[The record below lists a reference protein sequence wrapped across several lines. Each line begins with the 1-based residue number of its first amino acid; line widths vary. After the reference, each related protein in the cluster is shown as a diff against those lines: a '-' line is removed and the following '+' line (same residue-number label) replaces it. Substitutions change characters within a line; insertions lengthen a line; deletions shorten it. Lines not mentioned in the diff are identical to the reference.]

1 MNTLSPHHKEITLSE
16 ELQRLIA
23 LAEKEP
29 LTVEKLIREFG
40 VRGNAFLTLILSCP
54 FILPIPTF
62 GLSALFGM
70 IIAFISYYIIV
81 DREPVLPKKIASKT
95 LPKDHMLTF
104 LRGSEKF
111 LSKAEK
117 LIKPRLLFISNVL
130 PVRVLSGL
138 MIMLATIILALPLPP
153 GTNTPPA
160 LCIALLSLGLI
171 EKDNLFFILGLLAFI
186 GNCVLFGLL
195 FFTGAKGLEYIWDY
209 FKF

>member
-1 MNTLSPHHKEITLSE
+1 MNTSDQHPKEATLSE

-29 LTVEKLIREFG
+29 LTVEKLIIEFG
-40 VRGNAFLTLILSCP
+40 LRGNAFLTLILSCP

-62 GLSALFGM
+62 GLSALFGV

-81 DREPVLPKKIASKT
+81 NREPILPKKIAIKT
-95 LPKDHMLTF
+95 LPRDHMLTF
-104 LRGSEKF
+104 LKGSQKF
-111 LSKAEK
+111 INKVEK
-117 LIKPRLLFISNVL
+117 LVKPRLLFISNIL
-130 PVRVLSGL
+130 PVRVLSGI
-138 MIMLATIILALPLPP
+138 MILLATVILALPLPP

-171 EKDNLFFILGLLAFI
+171 EKDNLFFLLGLLAFI

-195 FFTGAKGLEYIWDY
+195 FFSGAKGIEFILDY